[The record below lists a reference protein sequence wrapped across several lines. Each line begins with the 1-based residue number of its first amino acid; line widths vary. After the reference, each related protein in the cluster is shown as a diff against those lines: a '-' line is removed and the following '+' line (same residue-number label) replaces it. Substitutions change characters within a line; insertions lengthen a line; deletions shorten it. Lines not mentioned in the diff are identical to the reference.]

1 MTIKATERKRP
12 LAIATGITGNFGFA
26 AGCLLRAVRRHNPG
40 LDADILIYTDGRL
53 PENDRH
59 LLRGLGAG
67 FLPFTPLEADFQEEY
82 LKIFSP
88 MSLATLEGFRL
99 LSGYRTV
106 IWLDVDTAVQDD
118 ISDLAAFGPLGM
130 ALEDPH
136 FTEDGSSTPASIN
149 VTQNLPG
156 LDPDEANLNSGVV
169 VFQDA
174 LPNPAGLYRQC
185 LEWLERHA
193 GFVKYIDQAAL
204 NMLAQDLRRRD
215 ASLFGLVPHDRF
227 NAHPRNPA
235 ARHAAIVHAFGAY
248 KLWDDGLT
256 RCSFPEWDR
265 DYRRWLAEGG
275 SPWDGR
281 VDNAE
286 FLEGGAFFMLN
297 RMYAAMAS
305 AQEALETLR
314 AELERE
320 RGLRRKLEEIVRRHG
335 NTAK

>member
-1 MTIKATERKRP
+1 MTITATGRKRL
-12 LAIATGITGNFGFA
+12 LAVVTGVTGNFGFA
-26 AGCLLRAVRRHNPG
+26 AGCLLRALRRHSPG
-40 LDADILIYTDGRL
+40 LDADVLIYTDGLL
-53 PENDRH
+53 PEKDQL
-59 LLRGLGAG
+59 LLRALGAEL
-67 FLPFTPLEADFQEEY
+67 LPFTPLEADFQEKY

-88 MSLATLEGFRL
+88 MSLATLEGLRL
-99 LSGYRTV
+99 LSRYKTV

-136 FTEDGSSTPASIN
+136 FIEDGTSTSASIN

-156 LDPDEANLNSGVV
+156 LDPDESNLNSGVV
-169 VFQDA
+169 VFQDT
-174 LPNPAGLYRQC
+174 LPNPTGLYSQC
-185 LEWLERHA
+185 LEWLARHA
-193 GFVKYIDQAAL
+193 GFVKYFDQAAL

-215 ASLFGLVPHDRF
+215 ASLVGLVPHDRF

-297 RMYAAMAS
+297 RMYAAVAS
-305 AQEALETLR
+305 AQEALETLQVG
-314 AELERE
+314 LERE
-320 RGLRRKLEEIVRRHG
+320 RGLRGRLEEIVRKHG
-335 NTAK
+335 